1 VTIVLLALS
10 FVALGNASAQ
20 GNARFARWALHDGVS
35 LVERSLPLVPL
46 VLVGGGLVIPAAKNF
61 DEPLLDEIQN
71 SYPGVWGDYL
81 DLTNDLG
88 DPFVLIPATSIF
100 AVSLFTG
107 NERFQDAAF
116 TSMESLL
123 FATAITGTIK
133 QVVGRSRPQENIGSV
148 RLRPFSGNASF
159 PSGHVTAAFALVTP
173 WVYYYPG
180 PATYGLF
187 ALSGGTAI
195 ARIARDK
202 HWPTDVLAGAAVGF
216 LTSRWLAR
224 RHRSPA
230 DEALISIR
238 PFLGYNSLGLTI
250 DIR

>member
-1 VTIVLLALS
+1 MTIALLTLS
-10 FVALGNASAQ
+10 FVVPANAHAQ
-20 GNARFARWALHDGVS
+20 GNERFARWALHDGLS
-35 LVERSLPLVPL
+35 LVERSLPLVPA
-46 VLVGGGLVIPAAKNF
+46 VLVAGGLVIPAAKHF
-61 DEPLLDEIQN
+61 DEPLLDEVQN
-71 SYPGVWGDYL
+71 SYHGVWGDYL
-81 DLTNDLG
+81 DFTNDLG
-88 DPFVLIPATSIF
+88 DPYVLIPATSVF

-107 NERFQDAAF
+107 SERFQDAAF
-116 TSMESLL
+116 TSVESLL

-133 QVVGRSRPQENIGSV
+133 QMVGRSRPQENIGSI

-180 PATYGLF
+180 PATYSLF

-202 HWPTDVLAGAAVGF
+202 HWPTDVLAGAAIGF

-224 RHRSPA
+224 RHLSSANQPPV
-230 DEALISIR
+230 SIR
-238 PFLGYNSLGLTI
+238 PVLGYNSLGLTI
-250 DIR
+250 DIP